1 MERGLHQGGTA
12 LSLAS
17 ADLSLRV
24 SLGTPWPVLR
34 SALCSQSFKA
44 VVDCAKR
51 LCVHVDL
58 RKHRVNDDIQEPYL
72 TLIGP
77 ENDRQSIMS
86 VFWTMVDLT
95 ASSGEIEDA
104 WVQNLVIPSAWKSLA
119 GQSMVDMFK
128 PMLALDDLTQDPGF
142 DDTYDFQDARERL
155 VDLVEDLTDKR
166 WEVLLRPHS
175 KALRV
180 RM

>member
-1 MERGLHQGGTA
+1 
-12 LSLAS
+12 
-17 ADLSLRV
+17 
-24 SLGTPWPVLR
+24 
-34 SALCSQSFKA
+34 
-44 VVDCAKR
+44 VDRAKR

-77 ENDRQSIMS
+77 ENDRQSIID
-86 VFWTMVDLT
+86 VFWSLVDLT
-95 ASSGEIEDA
+95 VSSGEIGDA
-104 WVQNLVIPSAWKSLA
+104 WLQDFVIPSAWKSLA
-119 GQSMVDMFK
+119 RQPMVDRFK
-128 PMLALDDLTQDPGF
+128 PMLAPDDLTQDPGL

-180 RM
+180 RI